1 MLAVSLRFDEMDDS
15 IVTRMILSGIPID
28 EPFLQ
33 HRLSFMVNEERKGLR
48 VGKLP
53 VNDCFYLMG
62 TADPT
67 GTLKSDEVC
76 IILCVIIFLCY
87 LFCFIVTLGHLGKEK
102 DKSRLLND
110 YNFVENPFSNSYIL
124 SNHFFF

>member
-1 MLAVSLRFDEMDDS
+1 MDDS

-33 HRLSFMVNEERKGLR
+33 QCLCFMTNEERKGLM
-48 VGKLP
+48 VGRIP

-67 GTLKSDEVC
+67 GMLKSDEVC
-76 IILCVIIFLCY
+76 IILCVIYSCVIPFS
-87 LFCFIVTLGHLGKEK
+87 FIVTLGHIVKGK
-102 DKSRLLND
+102 DKSR
-110 YNFVENPFSNSYIL
+110 
-124 SNHFFF
+124 